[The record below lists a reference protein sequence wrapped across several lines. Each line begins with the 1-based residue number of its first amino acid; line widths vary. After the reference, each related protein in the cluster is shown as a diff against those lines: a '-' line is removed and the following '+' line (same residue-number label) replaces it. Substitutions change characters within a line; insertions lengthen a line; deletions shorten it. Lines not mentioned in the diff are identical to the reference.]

1 MSERSDEY
9 GTVFR
14 AAAGLVRG
22 READV
27 GGVVAVPEFPYS
39 ALPFG
44 VRRLFEPRP
53 SRAME
58 GSAAVRRSG
67 P

>member
-1 MSERSDEY
+1 MSERSGEY

-14 AAAGLVRG
+14 TAAGLVRG
-22 READV
+22 READAD
-27 GGVVAVPEFPYS
+27 GVVAVPGIPYA

-44 VRRLFEPRP
+44 VRRFVEPQP
-53 SRAME
+53 SRAW
-58 GSAAVRRSG
+58 AVRRSG